1 MLVDNGVEGDSR
13 VQKEA
18 RSAAAAGWDVTLI
31 GLMTRGSQDDT
42 WKIGD
47 AEVRLVGIRAHLREH
62 KSTLRRSLRR
72 PLAYPPGQKT
82 AAYRLQEIRARRVE
96 LVTRFGALAAAR
108 RDGEPGWRLKLRR
121 AALVPSQA
129 LLKVER
135 RWASLR
141 RSEMRKLQAARGN
154 PDALLTKLPIRFWQA
169 VRGER
174 AWRQLDPALWDFEI
188 ALGKVVDD
196 LEPDIVHA
204 NDYRM
209 IGIAARAKLRAAARG
224 QMMRVVWDAHEF
236 VPGMSERPGNPRWL
250 PAQVAHEREFAKYA
264 DAVVTVSPMLS
275 EWLQRDHQLPELPT
289 VVLNCPDVMDRPAP
303 NDRLRKD
310 CGVGPDTPLLGYC
323 GGINSVRGVDLIV
336 EAMPY
341 LPDVHLALVSLH
353 PNGNRATAEPIE
365 ELAAELGVTDRVHLL
380 PYVAPDEVVSYL
392 SGADAAVTPLRHLPN
407 HEIAL
412 SNKFFEY
419 SQARLPLITS
429 DVKAMAQMVRS
440 TGQGEVYEADDVQDY
455 VRAVKRVLAD
465 PEKYRA
471 AYEKAGVLDQW
482 NWQAQFANLEK
493 VYSRLVPSVP
503 SPSTSRS

>member
-1 MLVDNGVEGDSR
+1 
-13 VQKEA
+13 
-18 RSAAAAGWDVTLI
+18 
-31 GLMTRGSQDDT
+31 
-42 WKIGD
+42 
-47 AEVRLVGIRAHLREH
+47 
-62 KSTLRRSLRR
+62 
-72 PLAYPPGQKT
+72 
-82 AAYRLQEIRARRVE
+82 
-96 LVTRFGALAAAR
+96 
-108 RDGEPGWRLKLRR
+108 
-121 AALVPSQA
+121 
-129 LLKVER
+129 
-135 RWASLR
+135 
-141 RSEMRKLQAARGN
+141 
-154 PDALLTKLPIRFWQA
+154 
-169 VRGER
+169 
-174 AWRQLDPALWDFEI
+174 
-188 ALGKVVDD
+188 
-196 LEPDIVHA
+196 
-204 NDYRM
+204 
-209 IGIAARAKLRAAARG
+209 
-224 QMMRVVWDAHEF
+224 
-236 VPGMSERPGNPRWL
+236 
-250 PAQVAHEREFAKYA
+250 
-264 DAVVTVSPMLS
+264 
-275 EWLQRDHQLPELPT
+275 
-289 VVLNCPDVMDRPAP
+289 
-303 NDRLRKD
+303 
-310 CGVGPDTPLLGYC
+310 
-323 GGINSVRGVDLIV
+323 
-336 EAMPY
+336 MPY